1 MALIKWEP
9 RRGEIAPFRS
19 LREEIDRVF
28 EDFVR
33 GWPRPWSGT
42 WPATLESVSAPTVD
56 LKETEKEFVL
66 TAEVPGVTKDQLNIA
81 IAEDSVTL
89 QGERKE
95 EKEKKEENYHYR
107 ESSYGSFQRV
117 VPLPAAVVA
126 DKAKAKLKDGVLTLT
141 LPKAEPSEKKQI
153 KIKVE

>member
-9 RRGEIAPFRS
+9 RRGEVAPFRS

-28 EDFVR
+28 DDFFR
-33 GWPRPWSGT
+33 GWPRPWSGG
-42 WPATLESVSAPTVD
+42 WPSALESVTAPTID
-56 LKETEKEFVL
+56 LKETEKEFVVS
-66 TAEVPGVTKDQLNIA
+66 AEVPGVTKDQLNIS

-89 QGERKE
+89 QGERKA
-95 EKEKKEENYHYR
+95 EKEKKEENYHYK

-117 VPLPAAVVA
+117 IPLPAAVVA
-126 DKAKAKLKDGVLTLT
+126 DKAKAKLKDGVLTLI
-141 LPKAEPSEKKQI
+141 LPKAEPSPKKQI